1 MAIKIDFNRLKVEAI
16 EYCKTIDKKKV
27 ATAILLLFL
36 VVFLFNLFKFN
47 RKFHVDKAEMAE
59 NRKTVESLQKA
70 SVKDVEEA
78 VDAVGGDVAADASS
92 SKARYMRMFQGSV
105 VVGDS
110 VTEGIS
116 LYGWL
121 NESQVFSKVGS
132 SVLTGDDLFKQAANT
147 YPKQAFFAFGMN
159 DMGNFR
165 GNADNFVKKYN
176 AQIKTFKTI
185 SPKTRIYICGISTP
199 SDSALEKN
207 SSIRDYKKF
216 NKAIKKMCEKKG
228 YKYIPVADILVD
240 HPELYAGDGIHAQTA
255 YYPYWLNRMIE
266 EAGL

>member
-1 MAIKIDFNRLKVEAI
+1 MTSKIKIDHLKVETI
-16 EYCKTIDKKKV
+16 GYCKTMDKKKV

-47 RKFHVDKAEMAE
+47 RRFHADKAEMAK
-59 NRKTVESLQKA
+59 NRKTIESMQQA
-70 SVKDVEEA
+70 SVAEVEEA
-78 VDAVGGDVAADASS
+78 VDLIGGDVAADATS
-92 SKARYMRMFQGSV
+92 SKARYMRKFQGSI

-132 SVLTGDDLFKQAANT
+132 SVLTGDDLFRQAANT
-147 YPKQAFFAFGMN
+147 YPKHAFFAFGMN

-165 GNADNFVKKYN
+165 GSADSFIKKYN
-176 AQIKTFKTI
+176 SQIKAFKSV
-185 SPKTRIYICGISTP
+185 SPKTKIYICGISTP
-199 SDSALEKN
+199 SDDALEKN

-228 YKYIPVADILVD
+228 YKYISVADILVE